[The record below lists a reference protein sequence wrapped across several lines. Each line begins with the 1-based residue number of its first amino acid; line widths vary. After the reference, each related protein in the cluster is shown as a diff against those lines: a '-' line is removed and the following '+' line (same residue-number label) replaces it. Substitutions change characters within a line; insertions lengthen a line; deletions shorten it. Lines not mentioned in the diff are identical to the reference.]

1 MNIGDRI
8 RELRKG
14 KKMTQRELAALSDMA
29 ENTIRQYELHLR
41 QPKVAQLKNIA
52 NALDCSLDYLTGV
65 EKDNSIAFHLE
76 KIYSELGYDI
86 YVDDPE
92 HPRYIIHNSSKI
104 KVSLSQLEA
113 LQERILSFNRFSLD
127 ELIEKCDE

>member
-1 MNIGDRI
+1 MDIGDRI

-41 QPKVAQLKNIA
+41 QPKVEQLKNIA
-52 NALDCSLDYLTGV
+52 NSLGCSLDYLTGV
-65 EKDNSIAFHLE
+65 EKDNNISFHLE
-76 KIYSELGYDI
+76 KIYSEMGYDI

-92 HPRYIIHNSSKI
+92 HPRYIIHNGKET
-104 KVSLSQLEA
+104 KVSLSELIT
-113 LQERILSFNRFSLD
+113 LQERVLSFVRFSLD
-127 ELIEKCDE
+127 ELIEKGDK